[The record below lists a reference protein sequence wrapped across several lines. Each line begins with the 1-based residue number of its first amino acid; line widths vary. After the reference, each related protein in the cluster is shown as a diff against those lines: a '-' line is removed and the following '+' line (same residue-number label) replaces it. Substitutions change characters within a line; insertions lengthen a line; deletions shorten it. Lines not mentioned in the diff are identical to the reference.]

1 MIKNS
6 CEVDNI
12 RTMPFQE
19 KINTRMVICTRK
31 FVTRTVDI
39 QNITDSSFLKLTAL
53 TWKKERQ

>member
-1 MIKNS
+1 
-6 CEVDNI
+6 
-12 RTMPFQE
+12 MPFQE
-19 KINTRMVICTRK
+19 KINTRMVICKRK

>member
-12 RTMPFQE
+12 RTRPSQE
-19 KINTRMVICTRK
+19 KINTRTVICTRK